1 MRVGMLAPAHTHAD
15 AYVGAAAGVEGFE
28 FVGVAGSEGY
38 PDHAEEFADRHD
50 LPYRSREELLG
61 EVEAAVVC
69 GANAEHREQVAA
81 CADAGV
87 HVLCE
92 KPLATTA
99 ADADAMVAT
108 CDEAEIRLGT
118 AMPVRQAGPA
128 KLAKE
133 RFDAGAVGDLKAVV
147 GTNLLRKVS
156 GGGWMTDPDLSGGG
170 AIRDHAVH
178 VVDLVRWF
186 TGQEVAEVY
195 AESGTL
201 FSDIDVEDVCVLSME
216 LEDGTPVS
224 HDGSWRQPENW
235 RTWGDVTLRLTGDGG
250 VLDVDCFDQSFR
262 ETREGPD
269 GGYEEVYWGEDMN
282 AGMLRD
288 FRDALEADRPPAATG
303 RDGAAEVRV
312 VEAAYESVE
321 RGAPIAVDVDVDA
334 DVEGAGGV

>member
-1 MRVGMLAPAHTHAD
+1 MKAGLVAPAHAHAD
-15 AYVGAAAGVEGFE
+15 AYVAAAAEVERFE
-28 FVGVAGSEGY
+28 FVGVAGDDGY
-38 PDHAEEFADRHD
+38 PDETDAFADRHD
-50 LPYRSREELLG
+50 LPRRAREDLLG
-61 EVEAAVVC
+61 EVDVAVVC
-69 GANAEHREQVAA
+69 GANARHREQVEA

-87 HVLCE
+87 DVLCE

-99 ADADAMVAT
+99 ADADAIVAA
-108 CDEAEIRLGT
+108 CEDAGVALGT

-128 KLAKE
+128 RLAKE
-133 RFDAGAVGDLKAVV
+133 RFDAGAVGDLKAVT
-147 GTNLLRKVS
+147 GTNLLRKMAD
-156 GGGWMTDPDLSGGG
+156 GGWMTDPDLSGGG

-201 FSDIDVEDVCVLSME
+201 FSDLDVEDVCVLSME

-224 HDGSWRQPENW
+224 HDGSWRLPENW
-235 RTWGDVTLRLTGDGG
+235 RAWGGVTLRLTGDGG

-262 ETREGPD
+262 ETREGSAGD

-288 FRDALEADRPPAATG
+288 FRDALREGRPPAATG

-321 RGAPIAVDVDVDA
+321 RAEPVAVDLT
-334 DVEGAGGV
+334 GVGER